1 MKHLTAIECAQK
13 GIESSKTGD
22 SNRAIA
28 YYRQAIFLDDNQP
41 LYIYEGLANQLLQ
54 NNQIPEARQTFNKL
68 IRKYPNQPQGFVGLA
83 RIAQHQQQ
91 WERALKLWNNC
102 FTKFP
107 QLASSQWY
115 SSKAYTL
122 LELGRLA
129 KAEQQF
135 FNLNETHPE
144 QLDGLVGL
152 AQVAQCQ
159 QDLELALARWK
170 NVIVTFP
177 NYVDAYVQYCA
188 INLQLERFQETK
200 VFFEEMAK
208 QQSDLPLS
216 LDELMRLAQNK
227 NEERL
232 GKTNSMKLFQ
242 YSQKNRT
249 PLRVCI
255 INFTGER
262 KNWGCQ
268 ATSWELVRILN
279 RLWPQ
284 PQTFILKVIPL
295 LPHHALDQD
304 ITTDYGNEIRAAFA
318 NPNPTD
324 DQKEHLKEISRKRYF
339 HYVDMLEQ
347 ADLVLF
353 QAEGTMTG
361 TDFLRAE
368 RLLLL
373 PWLAAHVFNKP
384 VISLNQTVFSA
395 NNDFSQILFTVLD
408 SFSQVW
414 VRELASYKWL
424 QDNNFKNVR
433 LVPDTAFLTDPL
445 DHGRLW
451 KVIEGKDYF
460 CVTGSAA
467 LFQDDIPNYL
477 KAIRSI
483 AEATGLFPV
492 FLCSTGRDL
501 LLLKY
506 AKENWPEGSFGQVN
520 RNLIYPAVA
529 HCLGQ
534 AHFLVGGRYH
544 LSILAAINGT
554 PTVLIRTNTHKLN
567 GLVEMLKVNWPI
579 REISQQELL
588 VADACQCL
596 EQLESSRLSL
606 KLQVVKLRADIITA
620 FQDCPEPKI
629 EGFKP
634 RQKLILIPPAEQ
646 EVYLTINQQIAS
658 HFKYPKKDTPQA
670 KLGAPPEIL
679 PQLITLTVYLRRN
692 KYSEATFCC
701 LRQLVEGNL
710 NLVLNQLNSRWLV
723 SICDSY
729 ADFGKPIEARN
740 ALLISTFL
748 NWERLAASY
757 IHWSDPSRKTRRID
771 NPVDPKNQ
779 PLWDGL
785 VTVQLTRG
793 DTINNLLIRYAKL
806 LEKTPHLLKI
816 WRALLDRLQNNDSV
830 MSALNA
836 PHRHLFDENL
846 DWMANEQLEGI
857 PPWRI

>member
-1 MKHLTAIECAQK
+1 M
-13 GIESSKTGD
+13 D
-22 SNRAIA
+22 
-28 YYRQAIFLDDNQP
+28 
-41 LYIYEGLANQLLQ
+41 
-54 NNQIPEARQTFNKL
+54 
-68 IRKYPNQPQGFVGLA
+68 
-83 RIAQHQQQ
+83 
-91 WERALKLWNNC
+91 
-102 FTKFP
+102 
-107 QLASSQWY
+107 
-115 SSKAYTL
+115 
-122 LELGRLA
+122 
-129 KAEQQF
+129 
-135 FNLNETHPE
+135 
-144 QLDGLVGL
+144 
-152 AQVAQCQ
+152 
-159 QDLELALARWK
+159 
-170 NVIVTFP
+170 
-177 NYVDAYVQYCA
+177 
-188 INLQLERFQETK
+188 
-200 VFFEEMAK
+200 
-208 QQSDLPLS
+208 
-216 LDELMRLAQNK
+216 
-227 NEERL
+227 
-232 GKTNSMKLFQ
+232 SMKFFQ
-242 YSQKNRT
+242 YSQKNQT

-284 PQTFILKVIPL
+284 PKTFKLEVIPL
-295 LPHHALDQD
+295 LPHHALDRE
-304 ITTDYGNEIRAAFA
+304 IPTHHGHEIRAAFA
-318 NPNPTD
+318 NPNPTE
-324 DQKEHLKEISRKRYF
+324 DQKQRINKTSRKRYL
-339 HYVDMLEQ
+339 HYVDILKR

-373 PWLAAHVFNKP
+373 PWLATHVFNKP
-384 VISLNQTVFSA
+384 VISINQTLFSA
-395 NNDFSQILFTVLD
+395 NNDFSQILFTVLN

-414 VRELASYKWL
+414 VRESASYKWL
-424 QDNNFKNVR
+424 QANGFKNVR

-445 DHGRLW
+445 DHGKVW

-467 LFQDDIPNYL
+467 LFKDDIPNYL
-477 KAIRSI
+477 KAIRSV
-483 AEATGLFPV
+483 ADATGLFPV

-506 AKENWPEGSFGQVN
+506 AKEHWPEGSFGQVN

-529 HCLGQ
+529 YCLGK

-554 PTVLIRTNTHKLN
+554 PSVLIRTNTHKLN

-596 EQLESSRLSL
+596 ENLESSRPSL
-606 KLQVVKLRADIITA
+606 KLQVVKLRDDIITA
-620 FQDCPEPKI
+620 FQDCPEAET
-629 EGFKP
+629 EGFEP
-634 RQKLILIPPAEQ
+634 IQKLNLIPPAQQ
-646 EVYLTINQQIAS
+646 EVYLSINQQIAS
-658 HFKYPKKDTPQA
+658 RFKYLDKDTQQA

-679 PQLITLTVYLRRN
+679 PQLMNLTVYLRRN
-692 KYSEATFCC
+692 KYPEATFSC

-710 NLVLNQLNSRWLV
+710 NLVVNQLNSRWLV

-729 ADFGKPIEARN
+729 ADFGRPMEARN

-757 IHWSDPSRKTRRID
+757 IHWSEPNRTTRRVD
-771 NPVDPKNQ
+771 NPVDPKNY

-785 VTVQLTRG
+785 ITVQLTRG

-806 LEKTPHLLKI
+806 LKNTPHLLRI
-816 WRALLDRLQNNDSV
+816 WRALLDRLKDNDSV

-836 PHRHLFDENL
+836 PHGHMFEENL
-846 DWMANEQLEGI
+846 DWMTNEKLEI
-857 PPWRI
+857 PPWRRP